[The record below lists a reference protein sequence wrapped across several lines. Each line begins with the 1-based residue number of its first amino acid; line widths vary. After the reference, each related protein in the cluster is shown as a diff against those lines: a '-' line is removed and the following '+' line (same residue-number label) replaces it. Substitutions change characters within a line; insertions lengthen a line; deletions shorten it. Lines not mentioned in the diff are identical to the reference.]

1 MQLLEFPS
9 ELLLNIFEKLG
20 GEELRRS
27 VAYLLICKR
36 WYSVAHEVF
45 LSGIPITE
53 LRLSSR
59 HLQLLPPEG
68 SLLATLIREK
78 ATRLSI
84 RLVGHPS
91 IDVSTTPWISL
102 DEGKNDDHDDDD
114 VDSRSQEEWIVNSGY
129 VDDKRGIEADKFQY
143 STHLSCRPQQAWMRR
158 VNSKLVELADTL
170 ATFTTLEEFMF
181 EASSE
186 QELTP
191 EPRWD
196 YVHDVMLGKI
206 IAGLPNH
213 LTALTLDTCGTEVV
227 PDRDHPIHLCPLIA
241 QHAGKIKT
249 VRLRM
254 RCICPVVLNMAIE
267 KLAMKSLIIKLS
279 LPVFSNRAMNDYY
292 NSRRCFSKAQTSS
305 GAGDIERMI
314 LAARRLT
321 RRHHF
326 QKLRIS
332 FRDSRRS
339 TISHAAFVTWDGV
352 IDRFLY
358 DPNFLPSH
366 EDKGRS
372 WNPWEESDTLHPALH
387 FL

>member
-1 MQLLEFPS
+1 MQLLDFPF
-9 ELLLNIFEKLG
+9 ELLLNIFKKLG

-59 HLQLLPPEG
+59 HLQLLPPEE
-68 SLLATLIREK
+68 SLLTTLIREK

-91 IDVSTTPWISL
+91 VDVSTTPWISV

-114 VDSRSQEEWIVNSGY
+114 VDVRNQEEWIVNSGY
-129 VDDKRGIEADKFQY
+129 IDDKRGIEAEKVQY

-158 VNSKLVELADTL
+158 VNSKLVELADKL

-196 YVHDVMLGKI
+196 YVHDVTLGKI

-227 PDRDHPIHLCPLIA
+227 PASDHPIHVCPLIA

-254 RCICPVVLNMAIE
+254 RCICPVVFNMAIE
-267 KLAMKSLIIKLS
+267 KLAMESLIIKLC
-279 LPVFSNRAMNDYY
+279 LPLFSNRAVNDYY
-292 NSRRCFSKAQTSS
+292 NSKRCFSKAKTPS
-305 GAGDIERMI
+305 GADIERII
-314 LAARRLT
+314 LAAGRLA
-321 RRHHF
+321 RRHQF
-326 QKLRIS
+326 QRLRIS
-332 FRDSRRS
+332 FLDQRHVINPRVY
-339 TISHAAFVTWDGV
+339 VTWDGV
-352 IDRFLY
+352 ADQYLY
-358 DPNFLPSH
+358 DRNLLPSS

-372 WNPWEESDTLHPALH
+372 WIPWEESDTLQTGGR
-387 FL
+387 FF